1 MLLFPQ
7 AHARE
12 ETIMRKETI
21 TIPVSVGL
29 ADEESW
35 EKLDDK
41 NTSFF
46 VIRFHFQLNERILN
60 EYHKVGD
67 WIGLYQS
74 TKGMSAQHVKS
85 ETTEVEKVVSKKS
98 IEKHFLENEVLS
110 EIAAD
115 LVKKFELP
123 KILKIGGSIKGTIS
137 EKMKQHYSSGQ
148 EVLNSHKVTKKTSL
162 EITNFYPSEETE
174 AIVSVP
180 VYRRRSVDILISYID
195 YLKVEYKRTPF
206 GLRKKSK
213 KIPSVD
219 RSGKHRNIYRLGL
232 PIATAYYW
240 ELQSKASK
248 FMYEKDHKV
257 EVEDPS
263 QITICEPACS
273 KEKVVEFPEVPTLY
287 QIATAAFPYKWIWRK
302 SVNQSW
308 TEEELKKIELD
319 EVKNQKN
326 GWYQIYGRKN

>member
-1 MLLFPQ
+1 MK
-7 AHARE
+7 
-12 ETIMRKETI
+12 KETI

-41 NTSFF
+41 NTTFF

-60 EYHKVGD
+60 EHHKVGD
-67 WIGLYQS
+67 WIGFYQS

-85 ETTEVEKVVSKKS
+85 ETTEVEKIVSKRS
-98 IEKHFLENEVLS
+98 IEKHFLENEVVN
-110 EIAAD
+110 EIAVD
-115 LVKKFELP
+115 LVKRLELP
-123 KILKIGGSIKGTIS
+123 KMLNIGGSIKGAIS

-148 EVLNSHKVTKKTSL
+148 EILDSHKVTKTTSL
-162 EITNFYPSEETE
+162 EITNFYPSEETK

-180 VYRRRSVDILISYID
+180 VYRRRSVDILLSYID
-195 YLKVEYKRTPF
+195 YLRVEYRRTPF
-206 GLRKKSK
+206 GLRKKSNK
-213 KIPSVD
+213 SPSVD
-219 RSGKHRNIYRLGL
+219 RFGKHRNICKLGL

-263 QITICEPACS
+263 QIKIFEPVCS

-302 SVNQSW
+302 SVSQSW
-308 TEEELKKIELD
+308 TEEELKAIELD
-319 EVKNQKN
+319 EVKNKKN